1 SFENPL
7 KANTTYKWRL
17 RAVNVADS
25 LDGQPKMS
33 EWSEM
38 WMFQTGLRTSNEQD
52 GHHSMPGAFS
62 LRQNYPNPF
71 NPVTQI
77 EFEVPATAEIRLEV
91 FDVLGR
97 QVRVLADGLYGA
109 GAHSVSFDASDLPS
123 GLYMYRL
130 TSADYVQTRSMQLV
144 K

>member
-1 SFENPL
+1 
-7 KANTTYKWRL
+7 
-17 RAVNVADS
+17 
-25 LDGQPKMS
+25 M
-33 EWSEM
+33 
-38 WMFQTGLRTSNEQD
+38 
-52 GHHSMPGAFS
+52 
-62 LRQNYPNPF
+62 
-71 NPVTQI
+71 TQI

-109 GAHSVSFDASDLPS
+109 GAHSVSFDASNLRS

-130 TSADYVQTRSMQLV
+130 KSADYVQTRSMQLV